1 MFDSGYPGATTCNPG
16 EISILKMESSFHFL
30 AIKSIHTIQRYK
42 NKRLLKSSFTINWA
56 TNMIL
61 IVQLLSVALASD
73 DMITSLTN
81 STRIDEKT
89 TEKTEILSDQSRPR
103 STTNDIDLPPPKLTT
118 NSGMEHSHSPSKSK
132 LTGPFDLKVNTTTPN
147 SITLQWRLNPE
158 MENKIFNYRVYYVHE
173 NYPDVKTIKAQ
184 NHGPYELTGLGRK
197 FRYDDFNHNKILR
210 SKTLIPV
217 NGKL

>member
-16 EISILKMESSFHFL
+16 EISILKMGSSFHFL

-61 IVQLLSVALASD
+61 IVQLLSVALATD
-73 DMITSLTN
+73 DMIPPLTN

-103 STTNDIDLPPPKLTT
+103 STTNDIDHPSPKLTT
-118 NSGMEHSHSPSKSK
+118 NSGLEHSHSPSKSK

-147 SITLQWRLNPE
+147 SITLQWRLNPD

-184 NHGPYELTGLGRK
+184 NHGPYEPVSYTHLTLPTKR
-197 FRYDDFNHNKILR
+197 I
-210 SKTLIPV
+210 V
-217 NGKL
+217 

>member
-1 MFDSGYPGATTCNPG
+1 
-16 EISILKMESSFHFL
+16 
-30 AIKSIHTIQRYK
+30 
-42 NKRLLKSSFTINWA
+42 
-56 TNMIL
+56 MIL

-73 DMITSLTN
+73 DMIPSLTN

-147 SITLQWRLNPE
+147 SITLQWSLNPE
-158 MENKIFNYRVYYVHE
+158 MENEILNYRVYYVHE
-173 NYPDVKTIKAQ
+173 NYKDVKTIKARK
-184 NHGPYELTGLGRK
+184 HGPYELTGLGRK
-197 FRYDDFNHNKILR
+197 FRYHNFNYNQIHNY
-210 SKTLIPV
+210 
-217 NGKL
+217 